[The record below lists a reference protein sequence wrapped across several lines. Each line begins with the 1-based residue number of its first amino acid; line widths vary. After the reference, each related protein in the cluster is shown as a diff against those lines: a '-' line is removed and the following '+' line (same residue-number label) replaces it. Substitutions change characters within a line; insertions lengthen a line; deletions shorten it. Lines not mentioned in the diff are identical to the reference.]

1 MRMRSTSTSSVI
13 SSRAGLPLAAAALL
27 VPVAFAC
34 NGGERLG
41 LEEYFQRVEE
51 VGTKAQSAF
60 EQETVEPLAES
71 ASEEDAATFARE
83 TIMRSVT
90 VLGEA
95 RDSLDELN
103 PPSEVEEPHDR
114 FVGALGKEV
123 EAIQD
128 VADRLP
134 DALSVFELQALES
147 QFDTP
152 ELNEAYAQEDEACKE
167 LQAVADENEI
177 DVDLQCE

>member
-1 MRMRSTSTSSVI
+1 V
-13 SSRAGLPLAAAALL
+13 ALTAL
-27 VPVAFAC
+27 AC
-34 NGGERLG
+34 NGVGERLS

-51 VGTKAQSAF
+51 VGTSAQSAYGR
-60 EQETVEPLAES
+60 ETVAPLADD
-71 ASEEDAATFARE
+71 ATEEDAARFARE
-83 TIMRSVT
+83 TIMRSVS

-95 RDSLDELN
+95 RDSLDGLN
-103 PPSEVEEPHDR
+103 PPSEVEKAHDR
-114 FVGALGKEV
+114 FVEALGKEV
-123 EAIQD
+123 SATKA

-134 DALSVFELQALES
+134 DALSVFELQGLEK

-152 ELNEAYAQEDEACKE
+152 ELNDAYAQEKETCKE